1 MKSLFLLRHAKSS
14 WTDLALDDF
23 DRTLNPRGR
32 RACGL
37 VAAYIASHR
46 IAPELMLCSAAQRVR
61 ETVDGLVGAFD
72 APPEIVFEESLYLA
86 GADRLLAR
94 LHAVP
99 DDVGTVMMVGH
110 NPGLEELAGA
120 LVGGGDPAVAARMM
134 EKYPTAALAV
144 FTLAADRWRD
154 LDRRGATLDAFVR
167 PRDLTD

>member
-14 WTDLALDDF
+14 WSDPSLDDF

-32 RACGL
+32 QACGL

-46 IAPELMLCSAAQRVR
+46 MAPDLVLCSAAQRVR

-72 APPEIVFEESLYLA
+72 APPQIVFEESLYMA
-86 GADRLLAR
+86 AADRLLAR

-110 NPGLEELAGA
+110 NPGLEDLAGA
-120 LVGGGDPAVAARMM
+120 LVGGGDPAAAARMM

-144 FTLAADRWRD
+144 FTLTADRWRD
-154 LDRRGATLDAFVR
+154 VGRQGATLDAFVR